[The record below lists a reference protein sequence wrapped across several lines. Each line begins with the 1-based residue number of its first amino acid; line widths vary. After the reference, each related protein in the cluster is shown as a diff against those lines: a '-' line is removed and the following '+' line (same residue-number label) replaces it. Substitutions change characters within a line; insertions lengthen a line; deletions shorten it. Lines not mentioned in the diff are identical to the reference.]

1 MAGVFAK
8 ARLAALSVV
17 HNVLDKVIDL
27 NSVEAVKQHIRDLET
42 SRDQLS
48 DSVAEARGH
57 VTGVSREVT
66 QLTAKQST
74 LNLKI
79 DDLLTDNDKSNDHHA
94 NTLEAELV
102 GVEELL
108 TLKQEELNSA
118 KETVQALDQAY
129 SALNTKLTTM
139 VQQLSRLEALDR
151 SAGAKEKAATA
162 MRHAAQASASGTEV
176 SVDSVASRIQRRAD
190 VADEK
195 FKTAMGTFATAAE
208 ENTAM
213 ATVAARLANRKKK
226 LAATTASSPSATSY

>member
-1 MAGVFAK
+1 MASVFAK

-17 HNVLDKVIDL
+17 HSVLDKVIDL

-57 VTGVSREVT
+57 ATGVNREIT
-66 QLTAKQST
+66 QLASKQAS
-74 LNLKI
+74 LNEGI
-79 DDLLTDNDKSNDHHA
+79 DDLLTDDDKSNDHRA

-108 TLKQEELNSA
+108 NLKQEELNSA
-118 KETVQALDQAY
+118 QGTVQALDQAY
-129 SALNTKLTTM
+129 SALNAKLSTM
-139 VQQLSRLEALDR
+139 TQQLSRLEALDR
-151 SAGAKEKAATA
+151 SAEAKEKAATA

-195 FKTAMGTFATAAE
+195 FKTAMGTFATVVE
-208 ENTAM
+208 EDTAM
-213 ATVAARLANRKKK
+213 ATVAARIAKRKKQ
-226 LAATTASSPSATSY
+226 LAAATANSPAATS